1 MLQIE
6 RNSWRYIL
14 GVYLNSTMSQDF
26 ALWAI
31 MTLLTNGNWHTE
43 VTELIVPRTN
53 TAEHG
58 AKFGLRKEQF
68 S

>member
-14 GVYLNSTMSQDF
+14 GVYLNSTMSQNF

-31 MTLLTNGNWHTE
+31 MTLLTNGNWH
-43 VTELIVPRTN
+43 TELIVPRTN